1 MAAEAERSQK
11 GCVCACNYACMPVG
25 EHVHVSLAQHM
36 SRPTTKCSRVLRP
49 IGLASVAPWWRKPP
63 AHAECKFSLKLTP
76 TNASHHGVCLQ
87 ITCPPPSKHW
97 SPWKLLPPCKLPGL
111 PPCPQNGSGQ
121 ERGGYWLSCAVTQEG
136 SGMES
141 AEVYGKATVP
151 GLTYQPGPR
160 SPTRRRGFPATGEG
174 GRAEGRGQERGR
186 DRQEPLV
193 TNAVGY
199 L

>member
-1 MAAEAERSQK
+1 MIGRSREVSEQLR
-11 GCVCACNYACMPVG
+11 VCLHASMPVC
-25 EHVHVSLAQHM
+25 EHVSVSSAQQM
-36 SRPTTKCSRVLRP
+36 CQDLKTNALRVVSP
-49 IGLASVAPWWRKPP
+49 AGVASLAPWWRKPLSMLSVSFLLSSLP
-63 AHAECKFSLKLTP
+63 HVPPILVFVSRSHAPSLKALFSLEATP
-76 TNASHHGVCLQ
+76 SMQVALA
-87 ITCPPPSKHW
+87 
-97 SPWKLLPPCKLPGL
+97 
-111 PPCPQNGSGQ
+111 PQNGSGQ
-121 ERGGYWLSCAVTQEG
+121 ERGGYWLSCAGTREG
-136 SGMES
+136 PGMES

-151 GLTYQPGPR
+151 GLTYQPRPR